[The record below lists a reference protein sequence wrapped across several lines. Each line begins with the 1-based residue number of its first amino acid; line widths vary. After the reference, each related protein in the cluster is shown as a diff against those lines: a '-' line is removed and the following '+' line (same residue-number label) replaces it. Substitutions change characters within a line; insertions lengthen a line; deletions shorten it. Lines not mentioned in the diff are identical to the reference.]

1 MQVTK
6 RTFLK
11 GLLATAAAGG
21 VVSQA
26 SAKPQADLPAKW
38 DREAD
43 VVILGYGGAGASAAI
58 TAKDAGADVVIFEKT
73 AQGGGNTAVSS
84 GGMMIPNNRERAI
97 TYLAKTYDFANS
109 QKDQELLEA
118 FVDEAMKSKDFLL
131 SLAPDQKVYIYGHA
145 GFQNIPESDAI
156 DKWRFRTPKGQKTRG
171 GDMLFNNYRYAVETV
186 RKVPVVYNARGLQL
200 ITQNDEVLGVWVE
213 IDGKKQAVKARR
225 GVVLATGSYEFDDNM
240 LSNHTMGQKFHRL
253 GHPGNTGDGVRM
265 AQAAGADLWHMN
277 ALSCPLGLVVPSL
290 KTALQI
296 NMLAPS
302 YIYVDQDGKRFANEK
317 MDNHTCIYGVNVL
330 DPIKH
335 RYPRIPCFVVFD
347 EAARVRGPIIG
358 GATSGYALN
367 RENYK
372 WSKDNSAEIEKGVIV
387 SAPTIEEL
395 AKKINVPAENLVETV
410 NRWNSQINAGA
421 TSGYALNR
429 ENYKWSKDNSAEI
442 EKGVIV
448 SAPTI
453 EELAKK
459 INVPAENLVE
469 TVNRWNSQINAG
481 ADKDFGRPLE
491 KKGKVAFEGREAPVI
506 SRPIGDGPYYAAE
519 LYPTILNTQGGPR
532 RNKLGQVL
540 DPFGK
545 PIARLYSADELG
557 SMWGHIYQGATNNS
571 EAWVFGRIAGRTVAN
586 ETPWS

>member
-26 SAKPQADLPAKW
+26 SAKLQADLPAKW

-277 ALSCPLGLVVPSL
+277 ALSCPLGLVVPGL
-290 KTALQI
+290 KTPLQI

-372 WSKDNSAEIEKGVIV
+372 WSRTTPLK
-387 SAPTIEEL
+387 L
-395 AKKINVPAENLVETV
+395 KKA
-410 NRWNSQINAGA
+410 
-421 TSGYALNR
+421 
-429 ENYKWSKDNSAEI
+429 
-442 EKGVIV
+442 
-448 SAPTI
+448 
-453 EELAKK
+453 
-459 INVPAENLVE
+459 
-469 TVNRWNSQINAG
+469 
-481 ADKDFGRPLE
+481 
-491 KKGKVAFEGREAPVI
+491 
-506 SRPIGDGPYYAAE
+506 
-519 LYPTILNTQGGPR
+519 
-532 RNKLGQVL
+532 
-540 DPFGK
+540 
-545 PIARLYSADELG
+545 
-557 SMWGHIYQGATNNS
+557 
-571 EAWVFGRIAGRTVAN
+571 
-586 ETPWS
+586 

>member
-156 DKWRFRTPKGQKTRG
+156 NKWRFRTPKGQKARG

-225 GVVLATGSYEFDDNM
+225 GVVLATGGYEFDDNM

-277 ALSCPLGLVVPSL
+277 ALSCPLGLVVPGL

-335 RYPRIPCFVVFD
+335 RYPRIPCFVIFD
-347 EAARVRGPIIG
+347 EAARVRAPIIG
-358 GATSGYALN
+358 
-367 RENYK
+367 
-372 WSKDNSAEIEKGVIV
+372 
-387 SAPTIEEL
+387 
-395 AKKINVPAENLVETV
+395 
-410 NRWNSQINAGA
+410 GA

-545 PIARLYSADELG
+545 PIARLYSAGELG

-571 EAWVFGRIAGRTVAN
+571 EACVFGRIAGRTVAN

>member
-131 SLAPDQKVYIYGHA
+131 SLAPDQKV
-145 GFQNIPESDAI
+145 
-156 DKWRFRTPKGQKTRG
+156 
-171 GDMLFNNYRYAVETV
+171 
-186 RKVPVVYNARGLQL
+186 PVVYNARGLQL

-277 ALSCPLGLVVPSL
+277 ALSCPLGLVVPGL

-358 GATSGYALN
+358 
-367 RENYK
+367 
-372 WSKDNSAEIEKGVIV
+372 
-387 SAPTIEEL
+387 
-395 AKKINVPAENLVETV
+395 
-410 NRWNSQINAGA
+410 GA

-545 PIARLYSADELG
+545 PIARLYSAGELG

>member
-265 AQAAGADLWHMN
+265 PQAAGADLWHMN
-277 ALSCPLGLVVPSL
+277 ALSCPLGLVVPGL

>member
-43 VVILGYGGAGASAAI
+43 VVILGYGGAGASAVI

-73 AQGGGNTAVSS
+73 
-84 GGMMIPNNRERAI
+84 
-97 TYLAKTYDFANS
+97 
-109 QKDQELLEA
+109 
-118 FVDEAMKSKDFLL
+118 
-131 SLAPDQKVYIYGHA
+131 
-145 GFQNIPESDAI
+145 
-156 DKWRFRTPKGQKTRG
+156 
-171 GDMLFNNYRYAVETV
+171 
-186 RKVPVVYNARGLQL
+186 
-200 ITQNDEVLGVWVE
+200 
-213 IDGKKQAVKARR
+213 
-225 GVVLATGSYEFDDNM
+225 
-240 LSNHTMGQKFHRL
+240 
-253 GHPGNTGDGVRM
+253 

-277 ALSCPLGLVVPSL
+277 ALSCPLGLVVPGL

-358 GATSGYALN
+358 GATSGY
-367 RENYK
+367 
-372 WSKDNSAEIEKGVIV
+372 V
-387 SAPTIEEL
+387 
-395 AKKINVPAENLVETV
+395 
-410 NRWNSQINAGA
+410 
-421 TSGYALNR
+421 LNR

-545 PIARLYSADELG
+545 PIARLYSAGELG

-571 EAWVFGRIAGRTVAN
+571 EACVFGRIAGRTVAN

>member
-1 MQVTK
+1 MSKLISK
-6 RTFLK
+6 RSFLK
-11 GLLATAAAGG
+11 GFAAAAAGAAAAPL
-21 VVSQA
+21 VH
-26 SAKPQADLPAKW
+26 AKPGAPLPQKW

-58 TAKDAGADVVIFEKT
+58 TAKDAGADVVIFEKCP
-73 AQGGGNTAVSS
+73 QGGGNTAVSS

-97 TYLAKTYDFANS
+97 EYLRKTYDFANS
-109 QKDQELLEA
+109 EKDDELLTA

-145 GFQNIPESDAI
+145 GFQSIPESDAI

-186 RKVPVVYNARGLQL
+186 RKIPVVYNARGLEL
-200 ITQNDEVLGVWVE
+200 ITRNDEVLGAWIE
-213 IDGKKQAVKARR
+213 IDGKKEAVKAKKA
-225 GVVLATGSYEFDDNM
+225 VVLATGGYEFDDKM
-240 LSNHTMGQKFHRL
+240 LPNHTMGQKFHRL

-277 ALSCPLGLVVPSL
+277 ALSCPLGLVVPGL

-302 YIYVDQDGKRFANEK
+302 HIYVDQDGKRFVNEK
-317 MDNHTCIYGVNVL
+317 MDNHTCIYGVNLL
-330 DPIKH
+330 DAVKH
-335 RYPRIPCFVVFD
+335 RYPRIPCFVIFD
-347 EAARVRGPIIG
+347 EEARKRGPIIG

-367 RENYK
+367 REDYK

-410 NRWNSQINAGA
+410 KRWNEQI
-421 TSGYALNR
+421 T
-429 ENYKWSKDNSAEI
+429 
-442 EKGVIV
+442 
-448 SAPTI
+448 
-453 EELAKK
+453 
-459 INVPAENLVE
+459 
-469 TVNRWNSQINAG
+469 AG

-491 KKGKVAFEGREAPVI
+491 KKGKVAFEGREAPII
-506 SRPIGDGPYYAAE
+506 SRPIGEGPYYAAE
-519 LYPTILNTQGGPR
+519 LYPAILNTQGGPK

-540 DPFGK
+540 DPFGN
-545 PIARLYSADELG
+545 PIPRLYSAGELG

-571 EAWVFGRIAGRTVAN
+571 EACVFGRIAGRTAAGEQN
-586 ETPWS
+586 WQ

>member
-277 ALSCPLGLVVPSL
+277 ALSCPLGLVVPGL

>member
-6 RTFLK
+6 CTFLK

-213 IDGKKQAVKARR
+213 IDSKKQAVKARR
-225 GVVLATGSYEFDDNM
+225 GVVLATGGYEFDDNM

-277 ALSCPLGLVVPSL
+277 ALSCPLGLVV
-290 KTALQI
+290 
-296 NMLAPS
+296 
-302 YIYVDQDGKRFANEK
+302 
-317 MDNHTCIYGVNVL
+317 
-330 DPIKH
+330 
-335 RYPRIPCFVVFD
+335 FD

-358 GATSGYALN
+358 
-367 RENYK
+367 
-372 WSKDNSAEIEKGVIV
+372 
-387 SAPTIEEL
+387 
-395 AKKINVPAENLVETV
+395 
-410 NRWNSQINAGA
+410 GA

-545 PIARLYSADELG
+545 PIARLYSAGELG
-557 SMWGHIYQGATNNS
+557 SMWDHIYQGATNNS
-571 EAWVFGRIAGRTVAN
+571 EACVFGRIAGRTVAN
-586 ETPWS
+586 ETSWS

>member
-6 RTFLK
+6 CTFLK

-43 VVILGYGGAGASAAI
+43 VVILGYGVAGASAAI

-213 IDGKKQAVKARR
+213 IDSKKQAVKARR
-225 GVVLATGSYEFDDNM
+225 GVVLATGGYEFDDNM

-277 ALSCPLGLVVPSL
+277 ALSCPLGLVV
-290 KTALQI
+290 
-296 NMLAPS
+296 
-302 YIYVDQDGKRFANEK
+302 
-317 MDNHTCIYGVNVL
+317 
-330 DPIKH
+330 
-335 RYPRIPCFVVFD
+335 FD

-358 GATSGYALN
+358 
-367 RENYK
+367 
-372 WSKDNSAEIEKGVIV
+372 
-387 SAPTIEEL
+387 
-395 AKKINVPAENLVETV
+395 
-410 NRWNSQINAGA
+410 GA

-545 PIARLYSADELG
+545 PIARLYSAGELG
-557 SMWGHIYQGATNNS
+557 SMWDHIYQGATNNS
-571 EAWVFGRIAGRTVAN
+571 EACVFGRIAGRTVAN
-586 ETPWS
+586 ETSWS

>member
-277 ALSCPLGLVVPSL
+277 ALSCPLGLVVPGL

-545 PIARLYSADELG
+545 PIARLYSAGELG

>member
-6 RTFLK
+6 CTFLK

-73 AQGGGNTAVSS
+73 AQGGGNTAVS

-213 IDGKKQAVKARR
+213 IDSKKQAVKARR
-225 GVVLATGSYEFDDNM
+225 GVVLATGGYEFDDNM

-277 ALSCPLGLVVPSL
+277 ALSCPLGLVV
-290 KTALQI
+290 
-296 NMLAPS
+296 
-302 YIYVDQDGKRFANEK
+302 
-317 MDNHTCIYGVNVL
+317 
-330 DPIKH
+330 
-335 RYPRIPCFVVFD
+335 FD

-358 GATSGYALN
+358 
-367 RENYK
+367 
-372 WSKDNSAEIEKGVIV
+372 
-387 SAPTIEEL
+387 
-395 AKKINVPAENLVETV
+395 
-410 NRWNSQINAGA
+410 GA

-545 PIARLYSADELG
+545 PIARLYSAGELG
-557 SMWGHIYQGATNNS
+557 SMWDHIYQGATNNS
-571 EAWVFGRIAGRTVAN
+571 EACVFGRIAGRTVAN
-586 ETPWS
+586 ETSWS